1 MTRTLR
7 WARAAHGAA
16 RRAASRAAS
25 RAAFSSG
32 ATALVLAAA
41 QLAAPAIASAQGA
54 GTAPVTLTIDQAVAL
69 ARRNNPDYLA
79 TRNNRRS
86 AAAETRSAY
95 GALLPQVNAS
105 LSGQYQQGGQ
115 QFFSGVSLGSNTDVV
130 QSQYNLGLTYRV
142 NAGNFIAPRVQRA
155 NQAAVDADIAGAAEN
170 LSSTVRQDYL
180 TALAS
185 AAQVELQDSLVANA
199 ALQLE
204 LAKAKAQV
212 GSGTLL
218 DVQRAE
224 VALGQQQ
231 VQRLKARN
239 QHDVDR
245 LRLFQE
251 MGVQQPDSVRLV
263 STLGINDTTPALP
276 TLLMLAKQQN
286 PGVVA
291 LRSREHVADLGVA
304 KERTEYTPTLQIS
317 TGIGGY
323 TYSYR
328 DPNFL
333 INQAKAQT
341 QTAQQSCIATQE
353 VRQAVGLS
361 NTLSQCQSIVFT
373 DQMAASIRDQNS
385 AFPFSFTHAPRSV
398 TASLSLPIFD
408 GFAREQR
415 MQEAVVQREDA
426 RYNVRSRE
434 LALTADVTA
443 AYLTLETARQTVA
456 LQEQNA
462 AKAKQELKFVQD
474 QYAVGLA
481 TFVDLTTSRAA
492 YAQAE
497 TDRINAVYDFHK
509 AFAALE
515 SAVGRPL
522 R

>member
-7 WARAAHGAA
+7 CVRSPRLYAVRAA
-16 RRAASRAAS
+16 
-25 RAAFSSG
+25 
-32 ATALVLAAA
+32 VLAAT
-41 QLAAPAIASAQGA
+41 LGAPAVAGAQAASQPA
-54 GTAPVTLTIDQAVAL
+54 GSTPTLTIEQAVAL
-69 ARRNNPDYLA
+69 ARRNNPDFLA

-86 AAAETRSAY
+86 AAADTRAAY
-95 GALLPQVNAS
+95 GALLPQLNAS

-115 QFFSGVSLGSNTDVV
+115 QIFSGVSLGSNSDVV
-130 QSQYNLGLTYRV
+130 QSQYDIGLTYRV
-142 NAGNFIAPRVQRA
+142 NAGNFIAPKVQRA
-155 NQAAVDADIAGAAEN
+155 NAAAVDADIAGASEN
-170 LSSTVRQDYL
+170 LAGTVRQDYL

-199 ALQLE
+199 ALQLQ
-204 LAKAKAQV
+204 LAKAKADV

-231 VQRLKARN
+231 VQRLQAKN
-239 QHDVDR
+239 QADVDR
-245 LRLFQE
+245 LRLFQQI
-251 MGVQQPDSVRLV
+251 GVQQPDSVRLV
-263 STLGINDTTPALP
+263 STFGVTDTTPALQ
-276 TLLMLAKQQN
+276 TLLALAKTQN

-291 LRSREHVADLGVA
+291 LRSREHVADLNVA
-304 KERTEYTPTLQIS
+304 KERTEYTPTLQLS

-333 INQAKAQT
+333 VNQARAQLT
-341 QTAQQSCIATQE
+341 GEQQSCLSNAQIRT
-353 VRQAVGLS
+353 AVGLS
-361 NTLSQCQSIVFT
+361 APDCSGFVLSDAQAQ
-373 DQMAASIRDQNS
+373 AIRDQNS
-385 AFPFSFTHAPRSV
+385 AFPFDFTHAPRSV
-398 TASLSLPIFD
+398 TATISLPIFD
-408 GFAREQR
+408 GFGREQR
-415 MQEAVVQREDA
+415 MQEAEVQREDA
-426 RYNVRSRE
+426 RYSVRSRE

-443 AYLTLETARQTVA
+443 AFLTLQTARQTVA
-456 LQEQNA
+456 LQEQNS
-462 AKAKQELKFVQD
+462 AKAKQELQFVQD

-497 TDRINAVYDFHK
+497 TDRINAVYNFHK

>member
-7 WARAAHGAA
+7 WAGAA
-16 RRAASRAAS
+16 RRGTVLA
-25 RAAFSSG
+25 
-32 ATALVLAAA
+32 ATALAAHA
-41 QLAAPAIASAQGA
+41 GAPALASAQGVSGLDA
-54 GTAPVTLTIDQAVAL
+54 APTALTIEQAVAL
-69 ARRNNPDYLA
+69 ARRNNPDFLA
-79 TRNNRRS
+79 TRNTRRT
-86 AAAETRSAY
+86 AAAGTRAAY
-95 GALLPQVNAS
+95 GALLPQLNAS
-105 LSGQYQQGGQ
+105 LSGQYQQGGR

-130 QSQYNLGLTYRV
+130 QSQYDLGLTYRV
-142 NAGNFIAPRVQRA
+142 NAGSFIAPRVQRA

-170 LSSTVRQDYL
+170 LANTVRQDYL

-185 AAQVELQDSLVANA
+185 KAQLALQDSLVANA
-199 ALQLE
+199 QLQLE

-218 DVQRAE
+218 DVARAE

-231 VQRLKARN
+231 VSRLQARN
-239 QHDVDR
+239 QHAVDR
-245 LRLFQE
+245 LRLFQQIGLPSL
-251 MGVQQPDSVRLV
+251 GVAQPDSVRLV
-263 STLGINDTTPALP
+263 STAGITDTTPTLPAL
-276 TLLMLAKQQN
+276 LAMAAQQN
-286 PGVVA
+286 PGIVA
-291 LRSREHVADLGVA
+291 LRSRAHVADLSVA
-304 KERTEYTPTLQIS
+304 KERTEYTPTLQLS

-333 INQAKAQT
+333 VTQARAQT
-341 QTAQQSCIATQE
+341 HNAQQSCIATQE

-361 NTLSQCQSIVFT
+361 NTLSQCQQLVFT
-373 DQMAASIRDQNS
+373 PDMAAQIRQQNS

-398 TASLSLPIFD
+398 TASLSLPLFD
-408 GFAREQR
+408 GFGREQR
-415 MQEAVVQREDA
+415 MQEAEVQRENA
-426 RYNVRSRE
+426 RYSVRARE

-456 LQEQNA
+456 LQQENA
-462 AKAKQELKFVQD
+462 AKAKQELAFVQD

-497 TDRINAVYDFHK
+497 TDRINAVYNFHK